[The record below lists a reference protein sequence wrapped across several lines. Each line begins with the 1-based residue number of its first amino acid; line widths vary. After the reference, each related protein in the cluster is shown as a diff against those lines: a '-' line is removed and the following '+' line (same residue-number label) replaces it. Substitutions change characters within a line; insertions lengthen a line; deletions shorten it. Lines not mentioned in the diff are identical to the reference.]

1 MAQSNGFAWLFLF
14 YSLSLLCLVF
24 KCNAFYPRIVN
35 GTQANEGEFPF
46 VVSLRRASDGR
57 HKCGASLLNRV
68 WVLTAAH
75 CVVKT
80 QPEQLSIQYG
90 GNELVANSTK
100 VSNVSKIIVHENY
113 EPGNLHLNDIAL
125 LRLQTPLKFGSK
137 VRAVHLPA
145 AQQDTAEAMP
155 AVLLGWGLNATGGV
169 IQKQLQKVHLQIFSD
184 EECSQRHGTQLH
196 PTTICAGV
204 PEGGRGQ
211 CSGDSGGPLL
221 VNGQQVGIVSW
232 SRKPCTV
239 APYPGVFTE
248 LSAYVDWLQQMIG
261 NDRDDGD
268 WGESEESWEELTT
281 GNLIIVRSKK
291 GLTSLL
297 AKHKKVSLRHRGSL
311 QHFCAGTLIHPQWIL
326 TAAHCLMYTKQP
338 KELIIQ
344 YGTNQLK
351 PAKTKLMNI
360 SEIIRHEGYSH
371 TIAIHDLAL
380 LKLESAIMSNDV
392 NLVTLAA
399 GNQCYEAF
407 KTKAPLLLIGWG
419 LNATHGTLQQQ
430 LQKVELD
437 LLSRAECR
445 QRTQAQLYSTNI
457 CAVAPTGTQQ
467 GQCNG
472 DSGGPLLMNKQQ
484 IGIVSWSLK
493 PCGAYPGV
501 FTNVACYEQW
511 IRDCIG

>member
-1 MAQSNGFAWLFLF
+1 MFFFFYFQTICVHLNIRKHIILISALLFSF
-14 YSLSLLCLVF
+14 SKLSL
-24 KCNAFYPRIVN
+24 
-35 GTQANEGEFPF
+35 
-46 VVSLRRASDGR
+46 
-57 HKCGASLLNRV
+57 
-68 WVLTAAH
+68 
-75 CVVKT
+75 
-80 QPEQLSIQYG
+80 
-90 GNELVANSTK
+90 
-100 VSNVSKIIVHENY
+100 
-113 EPGNLHLNDIAL
+113 
-125 LRLQTPLKFGSK
+125 
-137 VRAVHLPA
+137 
-145 AQQDTAEAMP
+145 
-155 AVLLGWGLNATGGV
+155 
-169 IQKQLQKVHLQIFSD
+169 
-184 EECSQRHGTQLH
+184 
-196 PTTICAGV
+196 
-204 PEGGRGQ
+204 
-211 CSGDSGGPLL
+211 
-221 VNGQQVGIVSW
+221 
-232 SRKPCTV
+232 
-239 APYPGVFTE
+239 
-248 LSAYVDWLQQMIG
+248 
-261 NDRDDGD
+261 
-268 WGESEESWEELTT
+268 
-281 GNLIIVRSKK
+281 
-291 GLTSLL
+291 
-297 AKHKKVSLRHRGSL
+297 KVSLRHRGSL

-419 LNATHGTLQQQ
+419 LNAFDFYRYFQTHGTLQQQ